1 MTTDKTARP
10 TDPSG
15 TGDRPDKHD
24 YATVSA
30 DTWAVHGGNRP
41 DTTTGAIRT
50 PIVMANSYLLPDDP
64 ATLADDDPDL
74 LVYTRE
80 SGANQLG
87 LQDKLARLDHGE
99 AAAVFATGMAAL
111 HATFFTVLNPGDHAV
126 VSDVVYMRTHG
137 LFSTLMPAK
146 LGIEVDLVDITDL
159 DAVRA
164 AMRPSTRLIHTEVI
178 ANPDLKVAN
187 IAALAEIAHGGGA
200 LLTVDSTFTPPPL
213 LQPLDHG
220 ADLVI
225 HSLTKYVNGHGDAM
239 GGAVIGSKELLDQ
252 IKLGALHHA
261 GGAIA
266 PFNAWLIMRGSITL
280 PLRLQRHCE
289 TALAVASFLA
299 QDPRI
304 SHVAYPGLPD
314 DPHHAVAGAQLS
326 GGYGGVVS
334 FAIAG
339 SHEDRLRFVNDLRVI
354 TSAVSLGHDETLVA
368 YEQYPPDRAAGFAP
382 VFREHGLIR
391 LAIGLEAPGDL
402 IADLDAALTT
412 TYGSA
417 TMPATAN
424 ETSTGALA

>member
-1 MTTDKTARP
+1 MSTELARP
-10 TDPSG
+10 ADLADVSG
-15 TGDRPDKHD
+15 RPHKHD

-41 DTTTGAIRT
+41 DRTTGAIRT
-50 PIVMANSYLLPDDP
+50 PIVMSNSYLLPDDP

-87 LQDKLARLDHGE
+87 LQEKLARLDHGE
-99 AAAVFATGMAAL
+99 TAAVFATGMAAL
-111 HATFFTVLNPGDHAV
+111 HATFFTVLNPGDHAI

-137 LFSTLMPAK
+137 LFSSLLPAK
-146 LGIEVDLVDITDL
+146 LGIQVDLVDITDL
-159 DAVRA
+159 DAVRSVV
-164 AMRPSTRLIHTEVI
+164 RPNTRLIHTEVI
-178 ANPDLKVAN
+178 ANPDLKVAD
-187 IAALAEIAHGGGA
+187 ITALADIAHGSDA

-213 LQPLDHG
+213 FTPLAHG

-239 GGAVIGSKELLDQ
+239 GGAVIGNKDLIDQ
-252 IKLGALHHA
+252 VKLGALHHA

-266 PFNAWLIMRGSITL
+266 PFNAWLIMRGSVTL

-289 TALAVASFLA
+289 NAQAVATFLA

-304 SHVAYPGLPD
+304 AHVAYPGLPD
-314 DPHHAVAGAQLS
+314 DPNHPAASVQLT

-339 SHEDRLRFVNDLRVI
+339 THQDRLRFVNDLRLI

-368 YEQYPPDRAAGFAP
+368 YEQYPPERSAAFAP
-382 VFREHGLIR
+382 VFREHGLVR
-391 LAIGLEAPGDL
+391 LAIGLENADDL

-412 TYGSA
+412 TYGAANSHG
-417 TMPATAN
+417 TASQTN
-424 ETSTGALA
+424 PGALT